1 MNEDVIAEHI
11 PNVSALEA
19 GGLPR
24 HRWYFFK
31 EAFSPGIVD
40 HAVADAGLP
49 PQSTIFD
56 PFSGSGTTP
65 LAASFS
71 GHIGVGAEVNP
82 FLRFVA
88 RSKAKT
94 AKKKGLLRALDI
106 ALSGSATV
114 DPSPLET
121 FSTFS
126 EHAAKAKKR
135 GKWLFNSEV
144 LRAFQG
150 AWATTSKLDSAP
162 RSLLQLCLIGAALDS
177 ANAAKDGKCLR
188 YKRGWESASLS
199 RENFVGS
206 LQDRV
211 AVVLEDLEQTE
222 GFALKTTVA
231 LADSRSQM
239 APSHFD
245 LCVTSPPYLNSFDYT
260 DVYRPEL
267 FLGGFVADMEQLRQ
281 LRLSSLRSHVQ
292 VQWDAP
298 EKNDFGPLYRDSISD
313 LKLAI
318 GDLANH
324 HRVIWDQRIPLM
336 VQAYFE
342 DMATVLKR
350 LRRRAKPHAS
360 VWLVVST
367 SAYAGVEIPVDLIIA
382 DIAGKNGWFMREV
395 VTLRHLKRVAGQQW
409 HKLERKGADNRPCL
423 RESVVILDAEPRR
436 RHP

>member
-1 MNEDVIAEHI
+1 MIAENI

-40 HAVADAGLP
+40 HAIEDADLSP
-49 PQSTIFD
+49 RSTVFD

-65 LAASFS
+65 LTAAFA
-71 GHIGVGAEVNP
+71 GHIGIGSEVNP
-82 FLRFVA
+82 FLRFVS
-88 RSKAKT
+88 RSKAKA
-94 AKKKGLLRALDI
+94 AKKKGLLRSLDA
-106 ALSGSATV
+106 ALSASGST

-126 EHAAKAKKR
+126 ENAAKAKTR

-150 AWATTSKLDSAP
+150 AWATTLNLDAAR

-188 YKRGWESASLS
+188 YRKGWERASFS
-199 RENFVGS
+199 REDFVGS
-206 LQDRV
+206 LQGRF
-211 AVVLEDLEQTE
+211 AVVLEDLELTE
-222 GFALKTTVA
+222 STSLSTKIA
-231 LADSRSQM
+231 LADSRTRAAS
-239 APSHFD
+239 SHFD

-267 FLGGFVADMEQLRQ
+267 FLGGFVADMEQLRS

-292 VQWDAP
+292 VQWDLP
-298 EKNDFGPLYRDSISD
+298 EKDDFGPLYRDSLGD
-313 LKLAI
+313 LKVAL
-318 GDLANH
+318 GDLAKH
-324 HRVIWDQRIPLM
+324 DKAIWDHRIPLM

-350 LRRRAKPHAS
+350 LRKRANPHAS

-395 VTLRHLKRVAGQQW
+395 LTLRHLKRVAGQQW
-409 HKLERKGADNRPCL
+409 DKLERRGADNRPCL

-436 RHP
+436 RRQ

>member
-1 MNEDVIAEHI
+1 MSGVQAVIKENL
-11 PNVSALEA
+11 PNVSALET

-31 EAFSPGIVD
+31 EAFSPGIS
-40 HAVADAGLP
+40 
-49 PQSTIFD
+49 PQSTVFD

-65 LAASFS
+65 LTAAFS
-71 GHIGVGAEVNP
+71 GHIGIGAEVNP

-88 RSKAKT
+88 LSKAKT
-94 AKKKGLLRALDI
+94 AKEKGLRRALDI
-106 ALSGSATV
+106 ALTASAST

-126 EHAAKAKKR
+126 EKAEKAKKR

-150 AWATTSKLDSAP
+150 AWATTSRLDPA
-162 RSLLQLCLIGAALDS
+162 RRLLLQLCLLGAALDS

-188 YKRGWESASLS
+188 YKKEWERASFA
-199 RENFVGS
+199 RENFIGS
-206 LQDRV
+206 LQDRFD
-211 AVVLEDLEQTE
+211 VVLEDLERTKNFSLQT
-222 GFALKTTVA
+222 KVT
-231 LADSRSQM
+231 LADSRSRT

-267 FLGGFVADMEQLRQ
+267 FLGGFVADMKQLTS

-292 VQWDAP
+292 VQWEAP
-298 EKNDFGPLYRDSISD
+298 EKDDFGPLYRDSIGD
-313 LKLAI
+313 LQLAI
-318 GDLANH
+318 GDLADH
-324 HRVIWDQRIPLM
+324 DRAIWDHRIPLM

-342 DMATVLKR
+342 DMAAVLKR
-350 LRRRAKPHAS
+350 LRRRANPRAS

-382 DIAGKNGWFMREV
+382 DIAGRNGWFMREV
-395 VTLRHLKRVAGQQW
+395 LTLRHLKRVAGQQW
-409 HKLERKGADNRPCL
+409 DKLERKGAENRPCL

-436 RHP
+436 RHS